1 MKHLLKHIGYIGII
15 TLLMTGTFALRG
27 EAKTGNDHD
36 TNKSSTIEKP
46 ILQDR
51 LDQIEESLAKDQIT
65 ACPGHVLLK
74 FFDKDNN
81 LVYQK
86 VVDPIFDPMS
96 KKITKLMRKSE
107 RLFVSNNIVY
117 FKEF

>member
-1 MKHLLKHIGYIGII
+1 MRHFVKHIGHIGII
-15 TLLMTGTFALRG
+15 TLLMTGTFVLRG

-46 ILQDR
+46 IFQDK
-51 LDQIEESLAKDQIT
+51 LDQIEESLAKDYIT

-81 LVYQK
+81 LIYQELM
-86 VVDPIFDPMS
+86 DPIFDPMS
-96 KKITKLMRKSE
+96 KKATKMIRKSE
-107 RLFVSNNIVY
+107 RLFVSDNIIY
-117 FKEF
+117 FKQF